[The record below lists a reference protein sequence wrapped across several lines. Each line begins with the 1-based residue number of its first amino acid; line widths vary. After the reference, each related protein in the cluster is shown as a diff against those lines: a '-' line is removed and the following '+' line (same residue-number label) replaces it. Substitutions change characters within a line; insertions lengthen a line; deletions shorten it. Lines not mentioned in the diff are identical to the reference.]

1 MNDWNPYLKEYQEAH
16 GACRMEFY
24 MRDVLS
30 RKYAWSV
37 PSEAA
42 LTEILSHGS
51 IVEIGCG
58 TGYWARALQER
69 GGDIVPIDLR
79 PIETGLN
86 KSCNLATESFTAVV
100 EGDAPLI
107 GNYPGRALLIAW
119 PNAGIGG
126 PSLLHFSGDTVI
138 YIGQPEGGDGGAT
151 GDAEFH
157 QLLNERFTLIKQMEL
172 PRWIQRQDRLCVYKA
187 QNRKAKLSNRGS

>member
-1 MNDWNPYLKEYQEAH
+1 MNQWNPYLKEYQESH

-42 LTEILSHGS
+42 LAEILSHGS

-79 PIETGLN
+79 PIESGQN
-86 KSCNLATESFTAVV
+86 KSCNLATESFTTVV
-100 EGDAPLI
+100 EGDQSLI

-119 PNAGIGG
+119 PNSGIGAA
-126 PSLLHFSGDTVI
+126 SLLHFTGNTVI

-157 QLLNERFTLIKQMEL
+157 RLLDERFTLIKQLEL
-172 PRWIQRQDRLCVYKA
+172 PRWIQRQDRLYVY
-187 QNRKAKLSNRGS
+187 RAKRGNAKISNRGS